1 MAAAAAARAAAP
13 SRVVRYR
20 LAAVVATL
28 ALATFDDAPGAF
40 AAGSR
45 GKEPRLTIGAR
56 VVSGTPQSAHAY
68 VSPGAP
74 TYVTEFP
81 KALVVHLVG
90 KHINAHRVR
99 FTCAQKQCAL
109 GVPVEPAGGKVMN
122 TATYEVEAVHDQA
135 ALKITLTT
143 NRPGTFAVYAAPVGD
158 GDEIIK
164 KSAPFV
170 LVAR

>member
-1 MAAAAAARAAAP
+1 
-13 SRVVRYR
+13 VRYR
-20 LAAVVATL
+20 PAVVAA
-28 ALATFDDAPGAF
+28 ALAVATLGGVPGAF
-40 AAGSR
+40 AAGHR
-45 GKEPRLTIGAR
+45 AAAKLTIGAR

-81 KALVVHLVG
+81 KALVVRVVG

-99 FTCAQKQCAL
+99 FTCVQKQCAL
-109 GVPVEPAGGKVMN
+109 GVPVEPPGGKAMGA
-122 TATYEVEAVHDQA
+122 ATYEVEAVHDQA

-143 NRPGTFAVYAAPVGD
+143 NRPGTFEVYAAPVGD
-158 GDEIIK
+158 GDERTTR
-164 KSAPFV
+164 SAPFV

>member
-1 MAAAAAARAAAP
+1 MAAAAAARGAAP

-20 LAAVVATL
+20 LAAVAATL
-28 ALATFDDAPGAF
+28 ALATFGGAPGAF
-40 AAGSR
+40 AAAR
-45 GKEPRLTIGAR
+45 REPKLTIGAR

-74 TYVTEFP
+74 TYITEFP
-81 KALVVHLVG
+81 QALVVHLVG

-122 TATYEVEAVHDQA
+122 AATYEVEAVRDQA

-143 NRPGTFAVYAAPVGD
+143 NRPGRFEVYAAPVGD
-158 GDEIIK
+158 GDEIITR
-164 KSAPFV
+164 SAPFV

>member
-1 MAAAAAARAAAP
+1 MAAAAAARGAAP

-20 LAAVVATL
+20 LAAVAATL
-28 ALATFDDAPGAF
+28 ALATLGSAPGAF
-40 AAGSR
+40 AAARHG
-45 GKEPRLTIGAR
+45 GEPKLTIGAR

-68 VSPGAP
+68 VSYGAP
-74 TYVTEFP
+74 AYVTEFP
-81 KALVVHLVG
+81 QALVVHLVG

-109 GVPVEPAGGKVMN
+109 GVPVEPPGGKSMGSG
-122 TATYEVEAVHDQA
+122 TYEVEAVHDQA

-143 NRPGTFAVYAAPVGD
+143 NRPGTFQVYAAPVGD

-164 KSAPFV
+164 KSTPFV